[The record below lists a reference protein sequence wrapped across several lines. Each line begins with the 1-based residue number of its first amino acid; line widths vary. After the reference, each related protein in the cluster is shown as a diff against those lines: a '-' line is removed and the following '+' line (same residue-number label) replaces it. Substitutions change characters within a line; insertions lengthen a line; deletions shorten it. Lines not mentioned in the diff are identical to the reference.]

1 MAYNL
6 LISMQMEEHLPQ
18 YLLIDLCQLQ
28 ILLRLGIME
37 INVSVM
43 KIVFGNKRRN
53 TRKYNILLQLMLQ
66 LVQMEEYRLS
76 ITVVLEIVTLH
87 LVVIYPIRQRTRNF
101 HDQIICLK
109 SKLIFNTPLFS
120 C

>member
-1 MAYNL
+1 MAYSL
-6 LISMQMEEHLPQ
+6 LISMQMEEHLLQ
-18 YLLIDLCQLQ
+18 YLLIDLFQPQ

-43 KIVFGNKRRN
+43 KNVFGNKRKS
-53 TRKYNILLQLMLQ
+53 TRKYKILLQLMLQ

-76 ITVVLEIVTLH
+76 ITVLEIVTLH
-87 LVVIYPIRQRTRNF
+87 LVVIYPIRQRTHNF
-101 HDQIICLK
+101 HDQIVCLK
-109 SKLIFNTPLFS
+109 SKLIFNTLLFS